1 MNHDGFDPLYESLV
15 LNELEIAKLLLDAG
29 ANVNQD
35 RCEVTLLM
43 NLVEKKQ
50 KDQIKFLLETGKCDL
65 TLQDKNKKTI
75 LDYAKETKDQ
85 EIIDLFK

>member
-65 TLQDKNKKTI
+65 TLEDKNKKTV